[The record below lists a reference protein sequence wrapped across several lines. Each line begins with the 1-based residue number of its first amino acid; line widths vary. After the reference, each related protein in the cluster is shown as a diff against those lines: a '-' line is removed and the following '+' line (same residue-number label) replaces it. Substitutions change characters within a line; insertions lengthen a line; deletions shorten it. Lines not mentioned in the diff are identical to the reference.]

1 MPARLRRSLI
11 FWSGFIGASLAWAW
25 WQSWHKVANLWVG
38 DWRYSCANGGAL
50 IGWSSGHSPGI
61 HTACSDQAYPK
72 MTYTA
77 RDVLWPQGYRGRNME
92 PGAFLATKSGVDS
105 VFALSTLL
113 ELYVVNQAAD
123 AWVVY
128 MPFPFLLILTVLLW
142 LAALAW
148 RARRIRKHRRSQP
161 IEA

>member
-1 MPARLRRSLI
+1 MTFL
-11 FWSGFIGASLAWAW
+11 GWAW

-61 HTACSDQAYPK
+61 HTTCSNQGYPK

-77 RDVLWPQGYRGRNME
+77 GDVLWPQGYRGKNME
-92 PGAFLATKSGVDS
+92 PGAFFASKRGEDS
-105 VFALSTLL
+105 TLALSTVL
-113 ELYVVNQAAD
+113 ELYVVNQTAD
-123 AWVVY
+123 AWIVY
-128 MPFPFLLILTVLLW
+128 MPFPFLLILTFLLW

-148 RARRIRKHRRSQP
+148 RAWRIRRLARASA
-161 IEA
+161 IDA